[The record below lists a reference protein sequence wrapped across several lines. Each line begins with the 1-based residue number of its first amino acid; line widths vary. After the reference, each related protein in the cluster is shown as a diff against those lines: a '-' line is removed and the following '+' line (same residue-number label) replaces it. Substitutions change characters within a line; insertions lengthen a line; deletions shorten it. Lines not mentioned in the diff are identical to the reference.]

1 MATYHAS
8 VKVGPR
14 GKAASHAAYLARE
27 GKYADLRSGEV
38 LELAESGNMPTWA
51 ANAPAYFWHAAD
63 AHERANGNAYREFE
77 LALPRELTPDQRADL
92 VRSFVAQELG
102 ERHAYT
108 FAIHNPI
115 AALDGGEQPHAH
127 VMFSDRKRD
136 GIERDPEQYFRRYN
150 AKVPERGGCQKEQGS
165 TAATQS
171 ERYAERKE
179 QLIALRARWAES
191 TNAHLEQHGHSAR
204 VDHRS
209 LVERGIDR
217 TPEPHF
223 GGRGVRELVY
233 RGDVSR
239 LLEQRRAEG
248 ELERAQVEV
257 RTSMLDLSGDL
268 SAARRDRDQRTAE
281 DTAMVRETA
290 ERDRLAHLP
299 AAALREE
306 IQRLRPPPLDVA
318 VAARPEVVSM
328 QRLVAELDAQQQ
340 ASRQAVETAGR
351 ESEQWAAAHS
361 TRTRL
366 HELGVVNSPY
376 LAERVAAYD
385 AGTVALVSLRSQREV
400 AEAAAA
406 RVRETARREVAQAQA
421 PVLAAVGVLEDL
433 YQAKLK
439 AERVAAEQARE
450 REARVKTF
458 TDLAAKRERGAYGY
472 ADAGRAWQALGEGL
486 RDVVDA
492 YNRQG
497 PEGRARGQDHLRG
510 EQGQAW
516 LAQALPARDRGME
529 R

>member
-38 LELAESGNMPTWA
+38 LELAENGNMPKWA
-51 ANAPAYFWHAAD
+51 ANSPAYFWHADD

-77 LALPRELTPDQRADL
+77 LALPRELSPDQRADL

-191 TNAHLEQHGHSAR
+191 TNAHLAQHGHGAR

-209 LVERGIDR
+209 LAERGIDR

-248 ELERAQVEV
+248 ELERAQSEV

-268 SAARRDRDQRTAE
+268 SAARRDRDQRSAGLLVQAE
-281 DTAMVRETA
+281 AAKAAFRAHRDA
-290 ERDRLAHLP
+290 EKAELARRAELERQASLAQAAFRQKRDAVLQ
-299 AAALREE
+299 REE
-306 IQRLRPPPLDVA
+306 IERQTKVA
-318 VAARPEVVSM
+318 
-328 QRLVAELDAQQQ
+328 
-340 ASRQAVETAGR
+340 R
-351 ESEQWAAAHS
+351 ES
-361 TRTRL
+361 
-366 HELGVVNSPY
+366 P
-376 LAERVAAYD
+376 
-385 AGTVALVSLRSQREV
+385 
-400 AEAAAA
+400 
-406 RVRETARREVAQAQA
+406 A
-421 PVLAAVGVLEDL
+421 PTKD
-433 YQAKLK
+433 K
-439 AERVAAEQARE
+439 
-450 REARVKTF
+450 
-458 TDLAAKRERGAYGY
+458 
-472 ADAGRAWQALGEGL
+472 
-486 RDVVDA
+486 
-492 YNRQG
+492 
-497 PEGRARGQDHLRG
+497 
-510 EQGQAW
+510 
-516 LAQALPARDRGME
+516 DRG
-529 R
+529 RGR

>member
-38 LELAESGNMPTWA
+38 LELAESGNMPKWA

-92 VRSFVAQELG
+92 VRAFVAQELG

-171 ERYAERKE
+171 ERVAERKQ
-179 QLIALRARWAES
+179 QLVALRARWAES
-191 TNAHLEQHGHSAR
+191 TNAHLEQHGHGAR

-209 LVERGIDR
+209 LAERGIER

-257 RTSMLDLSGDL
+257 RTSMLDLSGDVF
-268 SAARRDRDQRTAE
+268 AARRDRDQRQDWKRENAE
-281 DTAMVRETA
+281 SAKAAWRA
-290 ERDRLAHLP
+290 DRAQ
-299 AAALREE
+299 EK
-306 IQRLRPPPLDVA
+306 
-318 VAARPEVVSM
+318 
-328 QRLVAELDAQQQ
+328 AELARQAEVQRQ
-340 ASRQAVETAGR
+340 AS
-351 ESEQWAAAHS
+351 
-361 TRTRL
+361 L
-366 HELGVVNSPY
+366 
-376 LAERVAAYD
+376 
-385 AGTVALVSLRSQREV
+385 
-400 AEAAAA
+400 
-406 RVRETARREVAQAQA
+406 AQAAFRQ
-421 PVLAAVGVLEDL
+421 
-433 YQAKLK
+433 
-439 AERVAAEQARE
+439 EQEALRE
-450 REARVKTF
+450 REAI
-458 TDLAAKRERGAYGY
+458 
-472 ADAGRAWQALGEGL
+472 
-486 RDVVDA
+486 
-492 YNRQG
+492 
-497 PEGRARGQDHLRG
+497 
-510 EQGQAW
+510 EQK
-516 LAQALPARDRGME
+516 AQAARLSRANKDHDRG